1 MLNDNATITERCSRR
16 RGRYIPLIIERKNRP
31 FVEYLP
37 AIWQLPPHGYNDP
50 VVARVMAIAQRRRGR
65 GVKVLCPGAFWK
77 AISGHIGRSVVLHQL
92 PYNVVIERGWC
103 DEEFDAL
110 WKSLYTT
117 PLLKRGRLFIFT
129 EERGVDLVRA
139 IVVNYAILT

>member
-37 AIWQLPPHGYNDP
+37 AIWQLPPNGYNDP
-50 VVARVMAIAQRRRGR
+50 VVAQALTLAQRQKRE
-65 GVKVLCPGAFWK
+65 VKVLCPGAFWK
-77 AISGHIGRSVVLHQL
+77 AISRRISKSIVLHRL
-92 PYNVVIERGWC
+92 PYNVVIEHGWC

-110 WKSLYTT
+110 WNSLRVT
-117 PLLKRGRLFIFT
+117 PLLKRGHLLIFT

-139 IVVNYAILT
+139 IVVNYAVLT